1 MPAGFDKCRKGGGKI
16 TTIKLS
22 GGRYRHICT
31 IRGKKFLGHIKNK
44 KKKK

>member
-1 MPAGFDKCRKGGGKI
+1 MPAGFEKCRKGGGEI

-31 IRGKKFLGHIKNK
+31 IRGKKFLGHIKK